1 MNLLETFKLW
11 DSNLFLFINGMHNT
25 FFDGFMFAVSDKLI
39 WIPLYISILYVLIK
53 CWKKE
58 AIWLVLALILCIV
71 ISDQL
76 SSGLIKHLVQ
86 RPRPTHCED
95 LKGLVHIVNG
105 YSGGNYGFVS
115 SHASNAFGFAL
126 LSSLVFKRNI
136 YTYFIFTWALIT
148 AYSRIYLG
156 VHYPLD
162 VLGGAIVGVLV
173 ALGCYWVILKLRP
186 SLIHKD
192 YYEVNDRSILIV
204 PITVLSL
211 SYIGVIIYSSV
222 V

>member
-1 MNLLETFKLW
+1 MMLEALKLW
-11 DSNLFLFINGMHNT
+11 DSNMFLFINGLHAH
-25 FFDGFMFAVSDKLI
+25 FFDTFMFAVSDKI
-39 WIPLYISILYVLIK
+39 VWIPLYISILYLLIK

-58 AIWLVLALILCIV
+58 AFWLILALILCIV
-71 ISDQL
+71 ISDQI

-105 YSGGNYGFVS
+105 YRGGNYGFVS

-126 LSSLVFKRNI
+126 LSSLIFRRNI
-136 YTYFIFTWALIT
+136 YTYSVFAWAVVT

-162 VLGGAIVGVLV
+162 VLGGILVGVV
-173 ALGCYWVILKLRP
+173 AAFGCYWVILKLRP
-186 SLIHKD
+186 SLLQQDQSEIT
-192 YYEVNDRSILIV
+192 ERFNMTIPLSTLILSFLGI
-204 PITVLSL
+204 
-211 SYIGVIIYSSV
+211 IIYSLV
-222 V
+222 Q